1 MGSATSTPTAPS
13 VRAAVWAA
21 PSAILPSELTRWAAE
36 HSTRLIAR
44 ARISEAVA
52 ASRDATAALLIVD
65 WRVLDEGP
73 EQLMELLGHAT
84 RELRV
89 LCVGPADWRER
100 CLESGISAYVDSS
113 AGWTKTL
120 SEASRLIESHS
131 DAQKGSSGIRRTA
144 KSVIQV
150 GPIVIELSRRRVF
163 VHEEALK
170 LRPAEFEVLV
180 LLALNKERPV
190 SASEIVH
197 HALATHGD
205 GSSARNQLFEL
216 RRKLRDVGLHDAIK
230 TVRNQGYQL
239 VLR

>member
-1 MGSATSTPTAPS
+1 M
-13 VRAAVWAA
+13 
-21 PSAILPSELTRWAAE
+21 
-36 HSTRLIAR
+36 
-44 ARISEAVA
+44 
-52 ASRDATAALLIVD
+52 VD
-65 WRVLDEGP
+65 CRVLARGADELAGH
-73 EQLMELLGHAT
+73 LGHSDS
-84 RELRV
+84 RFRV
-89 LCVGPADWRER
+89 LCLGPADWRQSFLDR
-100 CLESGISAYVDSS
+100 GVSAYVDSS
-113 AGWTKTL
+113 GGWSETL
-120 SEASRLIESHS
+120 GEASRLLEWGS

-144 KSVIQV
+144 RSVIQV

-163 VHEEALK
+163 VHEEPLK

-239 VLR
+239 VVR